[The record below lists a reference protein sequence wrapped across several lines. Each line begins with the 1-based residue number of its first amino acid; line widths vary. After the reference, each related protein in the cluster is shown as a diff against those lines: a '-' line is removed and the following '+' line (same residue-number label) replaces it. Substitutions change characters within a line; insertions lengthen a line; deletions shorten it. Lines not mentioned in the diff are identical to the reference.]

1 MVSARKRCVEC
12 RCTGGGLGLVK
23 RPIDLLLDLMCVACH
38 YIEMIDAEF
47 LLAIDL
53 EATCDATQLPI
64 AEREIIEIGAVVIRA
79 DGYLKM
85 GEFQSFVR
93 PVKTDKLTDYC
104 RNLTSIDQ
112 DDVDSAPLFPAVLEA
127 FNQFLTPYSDLMFC
141 AWGDYD
147 YRQFTRDCASYEVEC
162 PFGQQVDISKSF
174 RRFMKLDRRPSLKD
188 AARLMELEFH
198 GTQHRAIDDARC
210 LADILVRFMP
220 VVQSQEQAK

>member
-1 MVSARKRCVEC
+1 
-12 RCTGGGLGLVK
+12 
-23 RPIDLLLDLMCVACH
+23 
-38 YIEMIDAEF
+38 MINAEF

-64 AEREIIEIGAVVIRA
+64 AEREIIEIGAVIIKT
-79 DGYLKM
+79 DGYRKM

-93 PVKTDKLTDYC
+93 PVKTEKLTDYC

-112 DDVDSAPLFPAVLEA
+112 GDVDGAPLFPDVLKA
-127 FNQFLTPYSDLMFC
+127 FIQFLSPYSDLIFC

-147 YRQFTRDCASYEVEC
+147 YRQFTRDCATYEVDC
-162 PFGQQVDISKSF
+162 PFEQQVDISKSF
-174 RRFMKLDRRPSLKD
+174 RRFMKLERRPSLKD
-188 AARLMELEFH
+188 AARLMELDFH

-220 VVQSQEQAK
+220 AVESQEHSK